1 MMKKIEFESIKDF
14 EMQNLGDKATEKI
27 VGGKRALAL
36 NNREATQE
44 VTCTPKGN
52 SPNDAD

>member
-27 VGGKRALAL
+27 VGGKGVLAL
-36 NNREATQE
+36 NNKEATQE
-44 VTCTPKGN
+44 VTCTPNGN